1 MRRLV
6 LIALFLS
13 ACTGE
18 PGNAPVT
25 TAVAASAEAS
35 AKELTNCFLAGD
47 FRPMARLTLPA
58 IVDGMGGPDAMAKR
72 IAEGMKGG
80 PKIVGARAGSA
91 TTHRRGDVHYAFVP
105 FTLEFAGMLGTEAKD
120 SYLLGVSRDDGRTW
134 HFVDGGNL
142 TREKLVRVLPDF
154 PSDLELPKRS

>member
-18 PGNAPVT
+18 PGNAPIT
-25 TAVAASAEAS
+25 TAEASAEAS
-35 AKELTNCFLAGD
+35 AKELTNCFLVGD

-58 IVDGMGGPDAMAKR
+58 IVDGMGGPDKMAKR
-72 IAEGMKGG
+72 ITEGMQGG
-80 PKIVGARAGSA
+80 PKIAGTRVGSA
-91 TTHRRGDVHYAFVP
+91 TTHRRGDVLYAFVP
-105 FTLEFAGMLGTEAKD
+105 FTLEFAGMPGTEAKD

-134 HFVDGGNL
+134 HFVDGASL
-142 TREKLVRVLPDF
+142 TREKLLRVLPDF
-154 PSDLELPKRS
+154 PSDLELPRRP